1 MYKKLINLSDDDG
14 DDYEK
19 LKKNCKI
26 KDKKNV
32 KKIKNLVKKNEDSC
46 FYVSGRHSLPNR
58 SKNYDSIFLR
68 DMNNSEERL
77 NFLAGRVR

>member
-1 MYKKLINLSDDDG
+1 MYKKLINLSDDD
-14 DDYEK
+14 DDDDDK
-19 LKKNCKI
+19 KIKKNR
-26 KDKKNV
+26 KDNKNV
-32 KKIKNLVKKNEDSC
+32 KNIENLVKKSDDSC

-68 DMNNSEERL
+68 DVNNSEERL

>member
-1 MYKKLINLSDDDG
+1 MYKKLINLSDDE
-14 DDYEK
+14 DDDK
-19 LKKNCKI
+19 IKKNCKI

-32 KKIKNLVKKNEDSC
+32 KKIENLVKKSYDSC

>member
-1 MYKKLINLSDDDG
+1 MYKKLINLSDDEND
-14 DDYEK
+14 EK
-19 LKKNCKI
+19 IKKNRKI
-26 KDKKNV
+26 KDKKCLRKTDSFV
-32 KKIKNLVKKNEDSC
+32 KKFNDSC

-68 DMNNSEERL
+68 DMNDCEERL

>member
-1 MYKKLINLSDDDG
+1 MYKKLINLSDDDE
-14 DDYEK
+14 DDP
-19 LKKNCKI
+19 KI
-26 KDKKNV
+26 KDKKNGR
-32 KKIKNLVKKNEDSC
+32 KMQNLVKKSDDSC

-68 DMNNSEERL
+68 DVNNSEERL

>member
-1 MYKKLINLSDDDG
+1 MYKKLINLSDDD
-14 DDYEK
+14 DDDEK
-19 LKKNCKI
+19 IKKNRKI

-32 KKIKNLVKKNEDSC
+32 KNIENLVKISDDSC

-68 DMNNSEERL
+68 DVNNSEERL